1 MEQIGINTIL
11 QLNATLV
18 FLPAK
23 ENILDLNNLIL
34 RTVLISVA
42 LLATACTSL
51 PQTSS
56 QDTALLEQQQTQVNT
71 LGPQVDVVADAS
83 YNLMVAE
90 IALNQ
95 GNTEV
100 AIKHYLDVALAQD
113 NPAIAERAVRVAVYG
128 QDLETAVVVAQRW
141 IELDPNRVE
150 ARQVIAAIY
159 IRQDKIQEAFVYI
172 DELIQTSDLDDA
184 ELFPPLLGVL
194 AREKNVD
201 TVLAVTLLIAQKNP
215 DRAYAQYLHGM
226 LSAQNGRAEAA
237 LEYLDRSLAL
247 EEIEGVHATRAKIL
261 LSLGRSDEAVVSLHK
276 AVEKN
281 PDDQALR
288 LTYARLLVDIKDYEK
303 AWIEFEKLHQASP
316 DDAELLYTLGLLSLE
331 SQRLDDA
338 EKYMLMLV
346 ELKQREGEA
355 QYYLGRIYENR
366 KQYDQAIEW
375 YGQVHVGEYK
385 FDAQLRIADMLGI
398 SGRTDEAIEHLDAI
412 LKGSQ
417 SDGSLVRIYLTKGE
431 LLRAARRYQQ
441 AMEVF
446 NTALEIVP
454 GNSDLLYSRALVAEK
469 LGRIDMLEADISTI
483 LKTEPNNAHA
493 LNALGFTLADQTDRY
508 EEAYAYLKRAME
520 INPDDAAIIDS
531 WGWIHYRMGNY
542 DKAIALLRTALSR
555 FDDAE
560 IASHLGEVL
569 WVSGNQDEARSIWQK
584 ALKKSPDAPA
594 LHSVMQRFI
603 P

>member
-1 MEQIGINTIL
+1 
-11 QLNATLV
+11 
-18 FLPAK
+18 
-23 ENILDLNNLIL
+23 LDSINLIL
-34 RTVLISVA
+34 RPFLISTVLLV
-42 LLATACTSL
+42 TACAGLS
-51 PQTSS
+51 QTSP
-56 QDTALLEQQQTQVNT
+56 QDSALLEQQQAQVNPLSSQRDT
-71 LGPQVDVVADAS
+71 VADAS

-100 AIKHYLDVALAQD
+100 AIKHYLDVALEQD
-113 NPAIAERAVRVAVYG
+113 NPAIAERAVRVAVFG
-128 QDLETAVVVAQRW
+128 ENLEAAVVAAQRW

-184 ELFPPLLGVL
+184 ELFPPLLGIL
-194 AREKNVD
+194 AREKNVS
-201 TVLAVTLLIAQKNP
+201 TVLAVSLLIAQKNP

-247 EEIEGVHATRAKIL
+247 GEIEGVHATRAKIL
-261 LSLGRSDEAVVSLHK
+261 LSLGRSDEAVISLHK
-276 AVEKN
+276 AVENN

-303 AWIEFEKLHQASP
+303 AWEEFEKLHRDSP

-338 EKYMLMLV
+338 EKYMKMLV
-346 ELKQREGEA
+346 ELEQREGEA

-417 SDGSLVRIYLTKGE
+417 SDGSLVRIYLAKGE
-431 LLRAARRYQQ
+431 LLRAARRYEQSL
-441 AMEVF
+441 EVF

-469 LGRIDMLEADISTI
+469 LGRIDMLEADINTI

-508 EEAYAYLKRAME
+508 EEAYAYLKRAIE

-531 WGWIHYRMGNY
+531 WGWIHYRMGDY

>member
-1 MEQIGINTIL
+1 MEQIAINTIL

-18 FLPAK
+18 FLPVK
-23 ENILDLNNLIL
+23 ENILNLNNLIL
-34 RTVLISVA
+34 RTVLISAA

>member
-1 MEQIGINTIL
+1 MDSI
-11 QLNATLV
+11 
-18 FLPAK
+18 
-23 ENILDLNNLIL
+23 NLIL
-34 RTVLISVA
+34 RPFLISTVLLV
-42 LLATACTSL
+42 TACAGLS
-51 PQTSS
+51 QTSP
-56 QDTALLEQQQTQVNT
+56 QDSALLEQQQAQVNPLSSQRDT
-71 LGPQVDVVADAS
+71 VADAS

-100 AIKHYLDVALAQD
+100 AIKHYLDVALEQD
-113 NPAIAERAVRVAVYG
+113 NPAIAERAVRVAVFG
-128 QDLETAVVVAQRW
+128 ENLEAAVVAAQRW

-159 IRQDKIQEAFVYI
+159 IRQDKIQEASVYI

-184 ELFPPLLGVL
+184 ELFPPLLGIL
-194 AREKNVD
+194 AREKNVS
-201 TVLAVTLLIAQKNP
+201 TVLAVSLLIAQKNP

-247 EEIEGVHATRAKIL
+247 GEIEGVHATRAKIL
-261 LSLGRSDEAVVSLHK
+261 LSLGRSDEAVISLHK
-276 AVEKN
+276 AVENN

-303 AWIEFEKLHQASP
+303 AWVEFEKLHRDSP

-338 EKYMLMLV
+338 EKYMKMLV
-346 ELKQREGEA
+346 ELEQREGEA

-417 SDGSLVRIYLTKGE
+417 SDGSLVRIYLAKGE
-431 LLRAARRYQQ
+431 LLRAARRYEQSL
-441 AMEVF
+441 EVF

-469 LGRIDMLEADISTI
+469 LGRIDMLEADINTI

-508 EEAYAYLKRAME
+508 EEAYAYLKRAIE

-531 WGWIHYRMGNY
+531 WGWIHYRMGDY

>member
-1 MEQIGINTIL
+1 
-11 QLNATLV
+11 
-18 FLPAK
+18 
-23 ENILDLNNLIL
+23 LDSINLIL
-34 RTVLISVA
+34 RPFLISTVLLV
-42 LLATACTSL
+42 TACAGLS
-51 PQTSS
+51 QTSP
-56 QDTALLEQQQTQVNT
+56 QDSALLEQQQAQVNPLSSQRDT
-71 LGPQVDVVADAS
+71 VADAS

-100 AIKHYLDVALAQD
+100 AIKHYLDVALEQD
-113 NPAIAERAVRVAVYG
+113 NPAIAERAVRVAVFG
-128 QDLETAVVVAQRW
+128 ENLEAAVVAAQRW

-184 ELFPPLLGVL
+184 ELFPPLLGIL
-194 AREKNVD
+194 AREKNVS
-201 TVLAVTLLIAQKNP
+201 TVLAVSLLIAQKNP

-247 EEIEGVHATRAKIL
+247 GEVEGVHATRAKIL
-261 LSLGRSDEAVVSLHK
+261 LSLGRSDEAVISLHK
-276 AVEKN
+276 AVENN

-303 AWIEFEKLHQASP
+303 AWVEFEKLHRDSP

-338 EKYMLMLV
+338 EKYMKMLV
-346 ELKQREGEA
+346 ELEQREGEA

-417 SDGSLVRIYLTKGE
+417 SDGSLVRIYLAKGE
-431 LLRAARRYQQ
+431 LLRAARRYEQSL
-441 AMEVF
+441 EVF

-469 LGRIDMLEADISTI
+469 LGRIDMLEADINTI

-508 EEAYAYLKRAME
+508 EEAYAYLKRAIE

-531 WGWIHYRMGNY
+531 WGWIHYRMGDY

>member
-1 MEQIGINTIL
+1 
-11 QLNATLV
+11 
-18 FLPAK
+18 
-23 ENILDLNNLIL
+23 LDSINLIL
-34 RTVLISVA
+34 RPFLITTT
-42 LLATACTSL
+42 LLVTACAGL
-51 PQTSS
+51 PQNSS
-56 QDTALLEQQQTQVNT
+56 QAPSLLEEQRLQVNP
-71 LGPQVDVVADAS
+71 LSSQQDAVANAS

-100 AIKHYLDVALAQD
+100 AVKHYLDVALTQD
-113 NPAIAERAVRVAVYG
+113 NPEIAERAVRVAVYG
-128 QDLETAVVVAQRW
+128 QNHEAAIVAAHRW
-141 IELDPNRVE
+141 IELDPSRVE

-159 IRQDKIQEAFVYI
+159 IRQDKIPEAFTYI
-172 DELIQTSDLDDA
+172 DDLIQTSDLEDA
-184 ELFPPLLGVL
+184 QLFPPLLGIL
-194 AREKNVD
+194 AREKNTN
-201 TVLAVTLLIAQKNP
+201 TVLAVSLLIAQKNP

-237 LEYLDRSLAL
+237 LEYLDRSLVID
-247 EEIEGVHATRAKIL
+247 EIEGVHATRAKIL
-261 LSLGRSDEAVVSLHK
+261 LSLGRSDEAVVSLNK
-276 AVEKN
+276 AVENN

-303 AWIEFEKLHQASP
+303 AWVQFEKLHQDSP

-338 EKYMLMLV
+338 EKYMMMLV

-355 QYYLGRIYENR
+355 QYYLGRIFENR
-366 KQYDQAIEW
+366 KQYDVAIDW
-375 YGQVHVGEYK
+375 YGQVHVGDYK
-385 FDAQLRIADMLGI
+385 FDAQLRIADMLGL
-398 SGRTDEAIEHLDAI
+398 SERTDEAIEHLDAI

-417 SDGSLVRIYLTKGE
+417 SDGSLVRIYIAKGE
-431 LLRAARRYQQ
+431 LLRAARRYEE
-441 AMEVF
+441 AMVVF

-454 GNSDLLYSRALVAEK
+454 GNSDLLYSRALVAER
-469 LGRIDMLEADISTI
+469 LGRIDMLEADIKFI

-508 EEAYAYLKRAME
+508 EEAYAYIKRAIE

-531 WGWIHYRMGNY
+531 WGWIHYRMGDY

-594 LHSVMQRFI
+594 LQSVMQRFS

>member
-1 MEQIGINTIL
+1 MDSI
-11 QLNATLV
+11 
-18 FLPAK
+18 
-23 ENILDLNNLIL
+23 NLIL
-34 RTVLISVA
+34 RPFLISTVLLV
-42 LLATACTSL
+42 TACAGLS
-51 PQTSS
+51 QTSP
-56 QDTALLEQQQTQVNT
+56 QDSALLEQQQAQVNPLSSQRDT
-71 LGPQVDVVADAS
+71 VADAS

-100 AIKHYLDVALAQD
+100 AIKHYLDVALEQD
-113 NPAIAERAVRVAVYG
+113 NPAIAERAVRVAVFG
-128 QDLETAVVVAQRW
+128 ENLEAAVVAAQRW

-184 ELFPPLLGVL
+184 ELFPPLLGIL
-194 AREKNVD
+194 AREKNVS
-201 TVLAVTLLIAQKNP
+201 TVLAVSLLIAQKNP

-247 EEIEGVHATRAKIL
+247 GEVEGVHATRAKIL
-261 LSLGRSDEAVVSLHK
+261 LSLGRSDEAVISLHK
-276 AVEKN
+276 AVENN

-303 AWIEFEKLHQASP
+303 AWVEFEKLHRDSP

-338 EKYMLMLV
+338 EKYMKMLV
-346 ELKQREGEA
+346 ELEQREGEA

-417 SDGSLVRIYLTKGE
+417 SDGSLVRIYLAKGE
-431 LLRAARRYQQ
+431 LLRAARRYEQSL
-441 AMEVF
+441 EVF

-469 LGRIDMLEADISTI
+469 LGRIDMLEADINTI

-508 EEAYAYLKRAME
+508 EEAYAYLKRAIE

-531 WGWIHYRMGNY
+531 WGWIHYRMGDY

>member
-1 MEQIGINTIL
+1 MP
-11 QLNATLV
+11 V
-18 FLPAK
+18 K
-23 ENILDLNNLIL
+23 ENILDSFNLIL
-34 RTVLISVA
+34 RPVLVSMA
-42 LLATACTSL
+42 LLVTACAGL
-51 PQTSS
+51 PQTPSRES
-56 QDTALLEQQQTQVNT
+56 ALLEHQQAQVNP
-71 LGPQVDVVADAS
+71 LGSQQDPVADAS

-113 NPAIAERAVRVAVYG
+113 NPEIAERAVRVAIFG
-128 QDLETAVVVAQRW
+128 QNLEAALLAAQRW

-159 IRQDKIQEAFVYI
+159 IRQDKVQEAFTYI
-172 DELIQTSDLDDA
+172 DELIQTSALEDA
-184 ELFPPLLGVL
+184 ELFPPLLGIL
-194 AREKNVD
+194 AREKNAD

-247 EEIEGVHATRAKIL
+247 EEIEGLHAARAKIL
-261 LSLGRSDEAVVSLHK
+261 LGLGRSDEAVVSLNK
-276 AVEKN
+276 AVETN

-303 AWIEFEKLHQASP
+303 AWIEFEKLHQAAP

-346 ELKQREGEA
+346 DLEQREGEA

-366 KQYDQAIEW
+366 KQYDEAIDW

-385 FDAQLRIADMLGI
+385 FDAQLRIADMLGL

-431 LLRAARRYQQ
+431 LLRAARRYEE
-441 AMEVF
+441 AMAVF
-446 NTALEIVP
+446 DTALGIVP

-469 LGRIDMLEADISTI
+469 LGRIDILETDIKTI
-483 LKTEPNNAHA
+483 LKTEPDNAHA

-508 EEAYAYLKRAME
+508 EEAYVYLKRAIE

-531 WGWIHYRMGNY
+531 WGWIHYRMGDY
-542 DKAIALLRTALSR
+542 AKAITLLRTALSR

-569 WVSGNQDEARSIWQK
+569 WVNGNQDEARIIWQK
-584 ALKKSPDAPA
+584 ALNKSPDAPA
-594 LHSVMQRFI
+594 LRSVMQRFI